1 MTLVRPSVFLS
12 GGICAEAKI
21 LRQKQRERERA
32 REREGGEFFPTIQQR
47 IFPQQAHSV
56 TREFED
62 AGKGRE
68 GEVGGVG
75 GREGGRVGNCLV

>member
-1 MTLVRPSVFLS
+1 METE
-12 GGICAEAKI
+12 AEWG
-21 LRQKQRERERA
+21 
-32 REREGGEFFPTIQQR
+32 EGNFFPTIQQR

-68 GEVGGVG
+68 GEVGGGRG
-75 GREGGRVGNCLV
+75 GREGGRGSGSQISGIFH

>member
-1 MTLVRPSVFLS
+1 M
-12 GGICAEAKI
+12 G
-21 LRQKQRERERA
+21 
-32 REREGGEFFPTIQQR
+32 EGNFFPTIQQR

-68 GEVGGVG
+68 GEVGG
-75 GREGGRVGNCLV
+75 GRGEGWEGGKGVG